1 MQAMITNLEI
11 AQPNMATPLRQKLFY
26 SQHSPA
32 VEAKLIRLVGP
43 KESHFFLDAGFFF
56 LAPTLPLATAFGLLG
71 GIFFLGTGS
80 SLSSSDSSSSA
91 PCSSSSSSSS
101 SPSSS
106 SSTFTLET
114 RGRFLGFAL
123 ALPLALAGAT
133 LGLGVG
139 LTALA
144 KLWSESDGF
153 VILANFLH
161 SSLKLNHVLCMT

>member
-1 MQAMITNLEI
+1 MITNLEI

-43 KESHFFLDAGFFF
+43 KERHFFLDAGFFF

-91 PCSSSSSSSS
+91 PCSSSSS